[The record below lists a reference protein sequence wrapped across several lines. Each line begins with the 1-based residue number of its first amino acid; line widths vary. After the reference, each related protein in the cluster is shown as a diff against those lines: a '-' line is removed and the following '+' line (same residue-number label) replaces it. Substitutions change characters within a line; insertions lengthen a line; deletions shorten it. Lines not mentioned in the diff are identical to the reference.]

1 MLNEEIKCLIREAYA
16 NLAKNIPGFKP
27 RRGQGEM
34 IAEIAR
40 TLDPNDTLD
49 RRIAVIEGQTGTG
62 KSIGYMLGAIPLA
75 QHIEKRLIISTATV
89 ALQEQ
94 LIEKDLPLVADKAGL
109 EFSYKIAKG
118 RRRYVCTR
126 NLNSL
131 TGSDSNQDALDF
143 GDDHLGVASWARQP
157 TTEEVKLVQKMEK
170 LLNSNEWAGD
180 FDELAD
186 PVADDVKDMLTTSN
200 AGCSGRAC
208 PKFHQ
213 CPFQHARQD
222 LKKVDVIVTN
232 HDFVLS
238 DLEMGGG
245 VLLPPP
251 EECVYVFDEAHHLP
265 DKAISH
271 FAHLSRL
278 KSSIKGIDSL
288 AKNCNSAAVVLND
301 EKMKRKATGL
311 RGQFAE
317 IKQMLLAME
326 KQIVAS
332 FPEETAAASFA
343 KKRKAKEVNWRF
355 PHGKT
360 PDTLRQP
367 GQDIANNAS
376 KLLLAA
382 RDIHET
388 LRKGIT
394 EKSVS
399 NGAGANILQHLGQDI
414 HRLDELTI
422 TWALWA
428 SPEKDQRIPMAR
440 WVNKSESGE
449 YSVAVSAISASD
461 MLRAMLWDKAYAA
474 ILTSATLTALNSFRR
489 FQRSSGLHANDGTSY
504 LRIASPFDYANVG
517 VIEVPWLASEPNNT
531 EKHTDEVT
539 QYVSECMD
547 HSKGNLVLFSSV
559 WQMKKVAEQLPPHV
573 ARKCLLQGACTKSQI
588 LHQHKKAVKAGEGS
602 TIFGLASFAEGV
614 DLPGVLCSH
623 VVIAKLPFAVPGTPV
638 EEARS
643 EYLEKNGM
651 NPFMEIT
658 VPDASLKLVQAVGRL
673 IRTEQ
678 DTGRVTILD
687 KRLITK
693 RYGSQLLDSLPPL
706 KRCISEDNARKRA

>member
-1 MLNEEIKCLIREAYA
+1 MLNEEIKDLIRGAYA

-40 TLDPNDTLD
+40 TLDPHGTLD
-49 RRIAVIEGQTGTG
+49 RRITVIEGQTGTG

-75 QHIEKRLIISTATV
+75 QHIEKKLVISTGTV

-94 LIEKDLPLVADKAGL
+94 LIEKDLPLVAEKAGL

-118 RRRYVCTR
+118 RRRYVCSR
-126 NLNSL
+126 NLSGL

-143 GDDHLGVASWARQP
+143 GDDHIGTAIWGRQP
-157 TTEEVKLVQKMEK
+157 TIEEISLVHKMEK
-170 LLNSNEWAGD
+170 LLANNNWSGD
-180 FDELAD
+180 FDELSD
-186 PVADDVKDMLTTSN
+186 SVAPDVKEMLTTSN

-208 PKFHQ
+208 PKFQ
-213 CPFQHARQD
+213 ECPFQHARQD

-238 DLEMGGG
+238 DLGMGGG
-245 VLLPPP
+245 VLLPSP

-271 FAHLSRL
+271 FAHESRV
-278 KSSIKGIDSL
+278 KSSIKGLDSL
-288 AKNCNSAAVVLND
+288 SKNCNSASVVIGDDKIKN
-301 EKMKRKATGL
+301 KASGL
-311 RGQFAE
+311 RHQFTE
-317 IKQMLLAME
+317 LKQMLVAMD
-326 KQIVAS
+326 KQLNAS
-332 FPEETAAASFA
+332 FPVEKETSNFA
-343 KKRKAKEVNWRF
+343 KTSRTKETNWRF
-355 PHGKT
+355 PHGQT
-360 PDTLRQP
+360 PDTLRKP
-367 GQDIANNAS
+367 GQDLANSAS
-376 KLLLAA
+376 KLLMAA
-382 RDIHET
+382 RDIHER

-394 EKSVS
+394 ENSVS

-422 TWALWA
+422 TWSLWA
-428 SPEKDQRIPMAR
+428 SPEKDHRIPMAR
-440 WVNKSESGE
+440 WVNKSETGD

-474 ILTSATLTALNSFRR
+474 ILTSATLTALNSFGR
-489 FQRSSGLHANDGTSY
+489 FQRSSGLHASDGTTY

-517 VIEVPWLASEPNNT
+517 EIEVPWLACEPSCT
-531 EKHTDEVT
+531 EQHTEEVVR
-539 QYVSECMD
+539 YVRECMD

-559 WQMKKVAEQLPPHV
+559 WQMKKVAEKLPGHI
-573 ARKCLLQGACTKSQI
+573 AKNCLLQGEGPKSEI
-588 LHQHKKAVKAGEGS
+588 LRKHKEAVKEGKGS

-614 DLPGVLCSH
+614 DLPGVYCSH
-623 VVIAKLPFAVPGTPV
+623 VVIAKLPFSVPGTPV

-643 EYLEKNGM
+643 EFLEKNGM

-678 DTGRVTILD
+678 DTGKVTILD
-687 KRLITK
+687 RRLITK
-693 RYGSQLLDSLPPL
+693 RYGAQLLNSLPPL
-706 KRCISEDNARKRA
+706 RRTISEVGERKRA